1 MITVHHLNNS
11 RSQRVLW
18 LLEELGLPYEI
29 KKYQRDAKT
38 MLAPPELTRVHPLGK
53 SPVIT
58 DNSVTVAESG
68 AIMEYLLETYG
79 AGRLVPAAGS
89 EDKRRFTYWMHFAE
103 GSAMPPLLL
112 KLIFDRIGS
121 GQGMPFFVKP
131 IAKGIAGKVK
141 GLMVEPN
148 LKRQLDFMEG
158 ELNKSEWFA
167 GSEFSAADIQMSFPI
182 EAAAQRAGLDASRPK
197 LMAYLKKIHARP
209 GYKKALERGG
219 PYSFAN
225 D

>member
-1 MITVHHLNNS
+1 MIVVHHLNNS

-18 LLEELGLPYEI
+18 LLEELGVPYEI
-29 KKYQRDAKT
+29 KKYQRDPET
-38 MLAPPELTRVHPLGK
+38 MLAPPELQKVHPLGK

-58 DNSVTVAESG
+58 DDGATLAETG
-68 AIMEYLLETYG
+68 AIIEYLVERYG
-79 AGRLVPAAGS
+79 NGRLVPAAGTP
-89 EDKRRFTYWMHFAE
+89 ERLRYRYWLHFAE

-112 KLIFDRIGS
+112 KLIFERLKTTK
-121 GQGMPFFVKP
+121 MPFFAKP
-131 IAKGIAGKVK
+131 IARGIAGKVL
-141 GLMVEPN
+141 GGMVDPN

-167 GSEFSAADIQMSFPI
+167 GGEFSAADIQMSFPV
-182 EAAAQRAGLDASRPK
+182 EAAKQRAGLDASRPK
-197 LMAYLKKIHARP
+197 LMAYLGRIHARP
-209 GYKKALERGG
+209 AYQRALERGG